1 MRKLSKYEVST
12 SDGIL
17 RQEKLIWRKNMSDKQ
32 QDFTL
37 EENFERL
44 EATIEQLEQED
55 IPLED
60 AFKAYTLGMEILK
73 QCNDQIDRVEKQVLK
88 LSETGELEE
97 LDRGDT
103 GI

>member
-1 MRKLSKYEVST
+1 
-12 SDGIL
+12 
-17 RQEKLIWRKNMSDKQ
+17 MSDEK

-44 EATIEQLEQED
+44 EETIEQLEQED

-60 AFKAYTLGMEILK
+60 AFRAYTRGMEILK

-103 GI
+103 EV